1 MTAQPLELGRLRIW
15 PPVILAPMAGVTNY
29 PFRRLCRDYGAGL
42 AISEMVTA
50 RPLVERRAKTLKI
63 AGFGPK
69 EAPRSLQLYGVD
81 PYYVAEAVRQLKD
94 QALIDHLDLNF
105 GCPVRKVTSK
115 GGGAALP
122 LKPRLLAA
130 IVAAAV
136 RSAGDIPVTLKFRLG
151 IDDDHLTYLPTGHIA
166 EQEGCA
172 AVTLHAR
179 TAAQMYAGQ
188 AKWDAIAE
196 LRQALRIPV
205 LGNGDIWE
213 AKDAMAMMGSTGC
226 YGVVVGRGCLGRPWL
241 FRELADAF
249 SGRPPSPPPNLGAV
263 CRIMLEHAGLLADWL
278 GEPAA
283 LRMFRRQSAWYTKG
297 FRGSA
302 RIRSQLSTLRT
313 LEELA
318 LLLNSCDPTEP
329 FPAGAARLPRAKS
342 GQGQKVS
349 LPPGYLDDPDDASP
363 PCAAEAALGH
373 DGG

>member
-1 MTAQPLELGRLRIW
+1 MTAEPLELGRLRIW

-81 PYYVAEAVRQLKD
+81 PYYVGEAVRQLKD

-136 RSAGDIPVTLKFRLG
+136 RSAGDIPVTIKFRLG

-166 EQEGCA
+166 EQEGCTRA
-172 AVTLHAR
+172 PPRKCTP
-179 TAAQMYAGQ
+179 
-188 AKWDAIAE
+188 D
-196 LRQALRIPV
+196 
-205 LGNGDIWE
+205 
-213 AKDAMAMMGSTGC
+213 
-226 YGVVVGRGCLGRPWL
+226 RPSGTPSPS
-241 FRELADAF
+241 
-249 SGRPPSPPPNLGAV
+249 SGRL
-263 CRIMLEHAGLLADWL
+263 
-278 GEPAA
+278 
-283 LRMFRRQSAWYTKG
+283 
-297 FRGSA
+297 
-302 RIRSQLSTLRT
+302 
-313 LEELA
+313 
-318 LLLNSCDPTEP
+318 
-329 FPAGAARLPRAKS
+329 
-342 GQGQKVS
+342 
-349 LPPGYLDDPDDASP
+349 
-363 PCAAEAALGH
+363 
-373 DGG
+373 